1 MTIYIDSDYKCYTSS
16 ADGLTAVETDAF
28 DGKCSAYIEGHRY
41 IPSGSTW
48 TRSDGMTFQG
58 EMIAPWKSWTDLDA
72 AQKEYEREQRITEL
86 ESQND
91 MLMQCLLEMSEV
103 VYA

>member
-1 MTIYIDSDYKCYTSS
+1 MTIYIDSDYKCYTSLD
-16 ADGLTAVETDAF
+16 DGLAAVETDAF

-48 TRSDGMTFQG
+48 VRSDGMTFQG
-58 EMIAPWKSWTDLDA
+58 EMIAPWKSLTELDA

-86 ESQND
+86 ETQND

>member
-1 MTIYIDSDYKCYTSS
+1 MIIYIDSDYKCYTSS
-16 ADGLTAVETDAF
+16 ADGLASIETDAF
-28 DGKCSAYIEGHRY
+28 DGKCSAYIEGFRY

-58 EMIAPWKSWTDLDA
+58 EMITPWKPWAELDA

-86 ESQND
+86 ESQNG

>member
-1 MTIYIDSDYKCYTSS
+1 MKIYIDKEFKCYTSLVDDS
-16 ADGLTAVETDAF
+16 TPIETDAF
-28 DGKCSAYIEGHRY
+28 DGKCSAYIEGFRY

-48 TRSDGMTFQG
+48 TRSDGMAFQG
-58 EMIAPWKSWTDLDA
+58 EMIAPWKPWDELDA

-91 MLMQCLLEMSEV
+91 MLMQCLLEISEV

>member
-16 ADGLTAVETDAF
+16 VDGLTAVETDAF
-28 DGKCSAYIEGHRY
+28 DGKCSAYIEGFRY

-58 EMIAPWKSWTDLDA
+58 EMIVPWKPWAELDA

>member
-16 ADGLTAVETDAF
+16 ADGLTSIETDAF
-28 DGKCSAYIEGHRY
+28 DGKCPAYVEGFRY

-58 EMIAPWKSWTDLDA
+58 EMIAPWKSWAELDA

-86 ESQND
+86 ETQND

>member
-1 MTIYIDSDYKCYTSS
+1 MTIYIDSDYKCYANS
-16 ADGLTAVETDAF
+16 ADGLTAIETDFF
-28 DGKCSAYIEGHRY
+28 DNKCPAYIEGFRY

-48 TRSDGMTFQG
+48 IRSDGMTFQG